1 MNNNQMPGMSGVP
14 QMQQM
19 PPMQPMQPAG
29 PTQYQTTSNGMPMVQ
44 QVQLP
49 PKPTKDAAGLIKT
62 IAIVIL
68 SLVAVTFIGL
78 FIWMLLERNEAQ
90 TDIDTKIQVAEAAAR
105 DEQSQKMEA
114 EFLEREKYPYKTFS
128 GPADYGQLTFEYPRT
143 WSLYIEKAATAGGDF
158 NAYFNPI
165 QVDAVSEETI
175 NALRVAILNQSFDE
189 VSKKYQ
195 KYVDDEGANLKME
208 SVTIGANNNITAN
221 RYTGTIPDTELNGY
235 IVIFK
240 IRDKTVI
247 LQTDA
252 TPFADDYNKLL
263 GTVTFN
269 E

>member
-1 MNNNQMPGMSGVP
+1 MNNNQMLGASGMP

-19 PPMQPMQPAG
+19 QPMQPMQPAG
-29 PTQYQTTSNGMPMVQ
+29 PTQYQTAPNGMPMVQ

-49 PKPTKDAAGLIKT
+49 PKPTKDTAGLVKT
-62 IAIVIL
+62 IVIVIL
-68 SLVAVTFIGL
+68 SLVAVTFVGL

-90 TDIDTKIQVAEAAAR
+90 TDINTKIQVAEAAAR

-128 GPADYGQLTFEYPRT
+128 GPADYGQLTFEYPKT
-143 WSLYIEKAATAGGDF
+143 WSLYIEKAATTGGDF

-175 NALRVAILNQSFDE
+175 NALRVTIRDESMDE
-189 VSKKYQ
+189 VTEEYQ
-195 KYVDDEGANLKME
+195 KAIDRKNSNLTIE
-208 SVTIGANNNITAN
+208 SVTIGKNANITAN
-221 RYTGTIPDTELNGY
+221 KYTGTIPNTSLSGY
-235 IVIFK
+235 IITFK
-240 IRDKTVI
+240 IRDKTAI
-247 LQTDA
+247 LQTDSVL
-252 TPFADDYNKLL
+252 FKEDFEKLL

>member
-1 MNNNQMPGMSGVP
+1 MNNNQMPGASGMP
-14 QMQQM
+14 QMQQ
-19 PPMQPMQPAG
+19 MQPMQPAG
-29 PTQYQTTSNGMPMVQ
+29 PTQYQTAPNGMPMVQ

-49 PKPTKDAAGLIKT
+49 PKPTKDTAGLVKT
-62 IAIVIL
+62 IVIVIL

-90 TDIDTKIQVAEAAAR
+90 TDINTKIQVAEAAAR

-128 GPADYGQLTFEYPRT
+128 GPADYGQLTFEYPKT
-143 WSLYIEKAATAGGDF
+143 WSLYIEKAATTGGDF

-175 NALRVAILNQSFDE
+175 NALRVTIRDESMDE
-189 VSKKYQ
+189 VTEEYQ
-195 KYVDDEGANLKME
+195 KAIDRKNSNLTIE
-208 SVTIGANNNITAN
+208 SVTIGKNANITAN
-221 RYTGTIPDTELNGY
+221 KYTGTIPNTSLSGY
-235 IVIFK
+235 IITFK
-240 IRDKTVI
+240 IRDKTAI
-247 LQTDA
+247 LQTDSVL
-252 TPFADDYNKLL
+252 FKEDFEKLL

>member
-1 MNNNQMPGMSGVP
+1 MNNNQMPGVSGMP

-19 PPMQPMQPAG
+19 PPIQPAG
-29 PTQYQTTSNGMPMVQ
+29 PTQYQTAPNGMPMVQ

-49 PKPTKDAAGLIKT
+49 PKPIKDTAGLVKT

-90 TDIDTKIQVAEAAAR
+90 TDIDTKIQMAEAAAR

-128 GPADYGQLTFEYPRT
+128 GPADYGQLTFEYPKT

-175 NALRVAILNQSFDE
+175 NALRVTIRDESMDE
-189 VSKKYQ
+189 VTEEYQ
-195 KYVDDEGANLKME
+195 KAIDRKNSNLTIE
-208 SVTIGANNNITAN
+208 SVTIGKNANITAN
-221 RYTGTIPDTELNGY
+221 RYTGTIPNTSLSGY
-235 IVIFK
+235 IITFK
-240 IRDKTVI
+240 IRDKTAI
-247 LQTDA
+247 LQTDSVL
-252 TPFADDYNKLL
+252 FKEDFEKLL